1 MEPAWRQQGRGR
13 GRGQDAAGERPR
25 PQQKDRPGVS
35 AGRGVMRIPGWRR
48 SAGQNRVA
56 YLTCPSSLLAVG
68 EAVQSKFEEI
78 RRSNQAA
85 AKRLVE
91 SHVSSSSSDEENDD
105 AGDRQRGKV
114 LEFKDGGD
122 ASGLHRTNQYLS
134 DLFQSGALT
143 CLICIASVRRTQQ
156 VWSCSGCF
164 TLFHLPCIQK
174 WARDSVFLICSAT
187 DEDFGQ
193 KQHPWPW

>member
-1 MEPAWRQQGRGR
+1 MLQVRGPAPSRRT
-13 GRGQDAAGERPR
+13 GQVSLQDEEQRPR
-25 PQQKDRPGVS
+25 QTRLLNLLK
-35 AGRGVMRIPGWRR
+35 VMRIPGWRR

-114 LEFKDGGD
+114 LESTFTSYTSQTGEK
-122 ASGLHRTNQYLS
+122 AQTTAV
-134 DLFQSGALT
+134 LF
-143 CLICIASVRRTQQ
+143 
-156 VWSCSGCF
+156 
-164 TLFHLPCIQK
+164 
-174 WARDSVFLICSAT
+174 
-187 DEDFGQ
+187 
-193 KQHPWPW
+193 